1 MSVPNSSHPV
11 DFQPELPSFDWEDP
25 HPGRRLAC
33 RDESYGLGLD
43 QDRVRE
49 EDELGGMVGTVT
61 TIGHAQ
67 TTRVE
72 QVHAHEAIAPI
83 IIEKDEAMAEVGII
97 STDNDSA
104 VSAAISLAPSSALTC
119 LAIETNRDWSKMPIV
134 EEGDL
139 SLQHPD
145 VPLTPLVTPYSDLS
159 HYFDWSPGAED
170 MMPAVEFV
178 DSDSYAHAAPTD
190 DMYGWDAE
198 WTRRVPPAELETGI
212 TRDSGAGRGQTHH
225 HRRARNSMNK
235 GSLLERVFSVGKTTP
250 AASNRRPRFMS

>member
-43 QDRVRE
+43 QDQVRE
-49 EDELGGMVGTVT
+49 QDELGGMVGTVT

-72 QVHAHEAIAPI
+72 EVHAHEAIAPI

-170 MMPAVEFV
+170 MMPAVDFV
-178 DSDSYAHAAPTD
+178 DSDSYAHAAPAD

-198 WTRRVPPAELETGI
+198 WTRRVPPAKLETGI
-212 TRDSGAGRGQTHH
+212 TRDSGAGRGHTHH